1 MDKELF
7 AVSEFDIL
15 PSVLKTIRRYDMLRP
30 GEGVVVGVSGG
41 IDSMALLHVLWR
53 LQEPCQ
59 LNLHIA
65 HLNHSIRGEA
75 ADGDAGFVEKIGR
88 DLGIPAYIEQV
99 DIPAQAERLGLT
111 EEEAGRKARYG
122 LYDRIADQV
131 GATRIAVGHHGDDQ
145 AETVVMNLVRGAG
158 LRGLAGMPPLRG
170 RVIRPLFE
178 LQKWQLEAYCREQQI
193 PWREDATNLSI
204 AYRRNYIRWEI
215 MPRLAQLNPGVLSR
229 IMHTASTLREDW
241 QLLESLAQ
249 EQYQRAL
256 VESTPQRVSL
266 CLSRLVGLPVA
277 LRKRVVDF
285 AYQEISGY
293 GASLPGASLEQM
305 EQLIAGEAGGKGLT
319 LPEAIE
325 VSLIDNVLIF
335 SPRVKIHRGE
345 GWSPRPLP
353 LGSSTII
360 EELNVTIYTE
370 ILTTVLAW
378 WEDATVLQP
387 RDAWRQEGTWW
398 VDMDYGSVEMPLLVR
413 SRQPGDRLQP
423 LGMEGS
429 KKLQDL
435 FVDEKIPKHL
445 RDKVPC
451 IVDGQGIV
459 AVVGLHQAHRTRVTE
474 ATQRVLRVTVQR
486 CT

>member
-1 MDKELF
+1 M
-7 AVSEFDIL
+7 
-15 PSVLKTIRRYDMLRP
+15 VLACP
-30 GEGVVVGVSGG
+30 
-41 IDSMALLHVLWR
+41 VLAW
-53 LQEPCQ
+53 
-59 LNLHIA
+59 
-65 HLNHSIRGEA
+65 S
-75 ADGDAGFVEKIGR
+75 
-88 DLGIPAYIEQV
+88 
-99 DIPAQAERLGLT
+99 
-111 EEEAGRKARYG
+111 
-122 LYDRIADQV
+122 
-131 GATRIAVGHHGDDQ
+131 
-145 AETVVMNLVRGAG
+145 
-158 LRGLAGMPPLRG
+158 
-170 RVIRPLFE
+170 
-178 LQKWQLEAYCREQQI
+178 KWS
-193 PWREDATNLSI
+193 NS
-204 AYRRNYIRWEI
+204 
-215 MPRLAQLNPGVLSR
+215 S
-229 IMHTASTLREDW
+229 
-241 QLLESLAQ
+241 
-249 EQYQRAL
+249 
-256 VESTPQRVSL
+256 
-266 CLSRLVGLPVA
+266 
-277 LRKRVVDF
+277 
-285 AYQEISGY
+285 
-293 GASLPGASLEQM
+293 
-305 EQLIAGEAGGKGLT
+305 GEAGGKGLT

-345 GWSPRPLP
+345 GWSPRPLS